1 MDGTADFISAKT
13 RKPEISCGNGV
24 KFWKQFSLYHKK
36 FEKHAEPK
44 EGKIHR
50 MKGQDKAPQGKQTAA
65 SVRRERVLRIC
76 CISLRILLILSTVLC
91 VWITDIG
98 CAWGWIKNA
107 RAGENWPI
115 DFVAYGQTMIAAAAL
130 LTAGAVLVLL
140 HRNRT
145 ALIPAT
151 AGITLCMA
159 ALYRVTSYAAES
171 GFYSKIMEMQAD
183 ALYRMEILPT
193 WVAYGSLAVLAV
205 LQHVSPAD
213 TQKRLARKRGEK
225 AQAPPII

>member
-1 MDGTADFISAKT
+1 
-13 RKPEISCGNGV
+13 
-24 KFWKQFSLYHKK
+24 
-36 FEKHAEPK
+36 
-44 EGKIHR
+44 

-107 RAGENWPI
+107 RAGENWPM

-159 ALYRVTSYAAES
+159 ALYRVTSYAAEC
-171 GFYSKIMEMQAD
+171 GFYSKIMEMQVD

-193 WVAYGSLAVLAV
+193 WVAYGSLAVLA
-205 LQHVSPAD
+205 PARFSGGYAEASC
-213 TQKRLARKRGEK
+213 QKKGRKSTGTADYFRCD
-225 AQAPPII
+225 IIST

>member
-1 MDGTADFISAKT
+1 
-13 RKPEISCGNGV
+13 
-24 KFWKQFSLYHKK
+24 
-36 FEKHAEPK
+36 
-44 EGKIHR
+44 

-65 SVRRERVLRIC
+65 SVRREQVLRIC

-107 RAGENWPI
+107 RAGENWPM

-151 AGITLCMA
+151 AGIALCMA

-171 GFYSKIMEMQAD
+171 GFYSKIMEMQVD

-213 TQKRLARKRGEK
+213 TQKRLARQRGEK

>member
-1 MDGTADFISAKT
+1 
-13 RKPEISCGNGV
+13 
-24 KFWKQFSLYHKK
+24 
-36 FEKHAEPK
+36 
-44 EGKIHR
+44 

-107 RAGENWPI
+107 RAGENWPM

-183 ALYRMEILPT
+183 ALYRVEILPT
-193 WVAYGSLAVLAV
+193 GRKSTGT
-205 LQHVSPAD
+205 AD
-213 TQKRLARKRGEK
+213 YLRYDIISTWIVTENQK
-225 AQAPPII
+225 

>member
-1 MDGTADFISAKT
+1 
-13 RKPEISCGNGV
+13 
-24 KFWKQFSLYHKK
+24 
-36 FEKHAEPK
+36 
-44 EGKIHR
+44 

-65 SVRRERVLRIC
+65 SVRRERVLRQAGIPAY
-76 CISLRILLILSTVLC
+76 LVLC

-107 RAGENWPI
+107 RAGENWPM

-171 GFYSKIMEMQAD
+171 GFYSKIMEM
-183 ALYRMEILPT
+183 
-193 WVAYGSLAVLAV
+193 
-205 LQHVSPAD
+205 
-213 TQKRLARKRGEK
+213 
-225 AQAPPII
+225 

>member
-1 MDGTADFISAKT
+1 
-13 RKPEISCGNGV
+13 
-24 KFWKQFSLYHKK
+24 
-36 FEKHAEPK
+36 
-44 EGKIHR
+44 
-50 MKGQDKAPQGKQTAA
+50 MKGQDKAPQGKQTAV

-91 VWITDIG
+91 VWI
-98 CAWGWIKNA
+98 KNA
-107 RAGENWPI
+107 RAGENWPM
-115 DFVAYGQTMIAAAAL
+115 DFVAYGQTMIAAASL

>member
-24 KFWKQFSLYHKK
+24 KFWKRFSLYHKN
-36 FEKHAEPK
+36 FEKHAEPE
-44 EGKIHR
+44 EGKIHM

-107 RAGENWPI
+107 RAGENWPM
-115 DFVAYGQTMIAAAAL
+115 DFVAYGQTMIAAAVL

-151 AGITLCMA
+151 VGITLCMV

-171 GFYSKIMEMQAD
+171 GFYSKIMEMQVD

-193 WVAYGSLAVLAV
+193 WIAYGSLAALAV

-225 AQAPPII
+225 TQAPPII

>member
-1 MDGTADFISAKT
+1 M
-13 RKPEISCGNGV
+13 
-24 KFWKQFSLYHKK
+24 
-36 FEKHAEPK
+36 
-44 EGKIHR
+44 
-50 MKGQDKAPQGKQTAA
+50 
-65 SVRRERVLRIC
+65 
-76 CISLRILLILSTVLC
+76 
-91 VWITDIG
+91 
-98 CAWGWIKNA
+98 
-107 RAGENWPI
+107 

-183 ALYRMEILPT
+183 ALYRMEILPR
-193 WVAYGSLAVLAV
+193 GSPTAVLRC
-205 LQHVSPAD
+205 SPCSSTFSGGYAEASC
-213 TQKRLARKRGEK
+213 QKRGEK

>member
-1 MDGTADFISAKT
+1 M
-13 RKPEISCGNGV
+13 
-24 KFWKQFSLYHKK
+24 
-36 FEKHAEPK
+36 
-44 EGKIHR
+44 
-50 MKGQDKAPQGKQTAA
+50 
-65 SVRRERVLRIC
+65 
-76 CISLRILLILSTVLC
+76 
-91 VWITDIG
+91 
-98 CAWGWIKNA
+98 
-107 RAGENWPI
+107 

-159 ALYRVTSYAAES
+159 ALYRVTSYAAEC
-171 GFYSKIMEMQAD
+171 GFYSKIMEMQVD

-205 LQHVSPAD
+205 LQRVSPAD

>member
-1 MDGTADFISAKT
+1 M
-13 RKPEISCGNGV
+13 
-24 KFWKQFSLYHKK
+24 
-36 FEKHAEPK
+36 
-44 EGKIHR
+44 

-98 CAWGWIKNA
+98 CAWGWI
-107 RAGENWPI
+107 
-115 DFVAYGQTMIAAAAL
+115 VAYGQTMIAAAAL

-151 AGITLCMA
+151 AGIALCMA
-159 ALYRVTSYAAES
+159 VLYRVTSYAAES
-171 GFYSKIMEMQAD
+171 GFYSKIMEMQVD

-193 WVAYGSLAVLAV
+193 WVAYGSLAALAV

>member
-1 MDGTADFISAKT
+1 
-13 RKPEISCGNGV
+13 
-24 KFWKQFSLYHKK
+24 
-36 FEKHAEPK
+36 
-44 EGKIHR
+44 

-107 RAGENWPI
+107 RAGENWPM

-193 WVAYGSLAVLAV
+193 WVTYGSLAVLAV
-205 LQHVSPAD
+205 LQHVSPAE
-213 TQKRLARKRGEK
+213 KKHRHRRLFEVRHNFDMDCH
-225 AQAPPII
+225 